1 MTRPVKASRQS
12 GSLAQPPREEGIMYT
27 KHKYSDEVEQEIVAQ
42 YLAGE
47 STVVLG
53 RTYGS
58 PRRTINSILARHGV
72 ERRKADSFPLRSN
85 ARLYGTD
92 PNELRAMVGGVCL

>member
-1 MTRPVKASRQS
+1 
-12 GSLAQPPREEGIMYT
+12 MYT

-92 PNELRAMVGGVCL
+92 PNELRAMVGGVCLSAR